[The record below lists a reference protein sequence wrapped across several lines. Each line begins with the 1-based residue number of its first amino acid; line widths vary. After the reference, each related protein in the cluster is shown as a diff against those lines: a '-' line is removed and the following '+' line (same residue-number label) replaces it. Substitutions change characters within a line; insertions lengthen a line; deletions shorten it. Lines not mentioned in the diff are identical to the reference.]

1 MAMALHQDAQKK
13 AQAELDV
20 VVGPDRL
27 PDLNDMD
34 KLPYIIA
41 IIKESL
47 RWHVPTPLGLPHVT
61 TSDDEYDGYLIPK
74 GSIVL
79 VNLW

>member
-34 KLPYIIA
+34 KLPYINA